1 MIGGPVLKTFP
12 PGNSLVVQ
20 WLRLSMVTAIGPGFM
35 LDWGSK
41 IPQDVQPKK
50 KKSPPDLQI
59 ITDNQ

>member
-1 MIGGPVLKTFP
+1 MLKTFP

-20 WLRLSMVTAIGPGFM
+20 WLRLSIVTATGPGFM

-50 KKSPPDLQI
+50 KKIPS
-59 ITDNQ
+59 